1 MTKIVNEISQF
12 IALAN
17 KSVEQYIQNRT
28 DQIIVVSQYST
39 NLWHWPVYSCI
50 DTEMDQLYLS
60 SYYYIIDIFT

>member
-39 NLWHWPVYSCI
+39 NLWH
-50 DTEMDQLYLS
+50 
-60 SYYYIIDIFT
+60 